1 MSVKKSYRELLA
13 KGSAYIFSVTAGA
26 GAAAA
31 LLAVSALAMYVFQLP
46 VYFAEYLSLLSF
58 GTGCMV
64 SGWVGGKLKKRH
76 GLRIGFRCGVVMLA
90 LCGIGALLCG
100 SLDGSAALAKTITA
114 VITGCSGGV
123 IGVNRVV
130 R

>member
-1 MSVKKSYRELLA
+1 MSVKKSYRELLR
-13 KGSAYIFSVTAGA
+13 KGSAYIISVTAGA
-26 GAAAA
+26 ASAAA
-31 LLAVSALAMYVFQLP
+31 LLAVSALAMYIFQLP

-64 SGWVGGKLKKRH
+64 SGFTAGKLKQRH
-76 GLRIGFRCGVVMLA
+76 GLRIGFRCGVIMLA
-90 LCGIGALLCG
+90 LCCIGAVVCG

-123 IGVNRVV
+123 IGVNRVG